1 MKFYKKE
8 KNVKIL
14 AISGSPRE
22 GNTNSVLKALKEDYP
37 DIDLKLLKLKEAD
50 LQMCRG
56 CYLCFRQGEDKCPIR
71 DDRDKIINEM
81 WEAEGVIMASPVY
94 SIQVSALIKN
104 FFDRLGFYAH
114 RPRFYDKFAMILT
127 TCHGYGGE
135 DAAEYMDKILSS
147 FGFNNVS
154 SVVLEYRPG
163 KTPEEKI
170 MENREKTS
178 EAFETLLVRIEK
190 GERNTPSLGLLVPFI
205 LFKEVSQLDKDVM
218 KADYEYYKNKG
229 DFSYDAKIGFLKK
242 ALAKKVVKKILNK
255 HT

>member
-1 MKFYKKE
+1 M
-8 KNVKIL
+8 KIL

-22 GNTNSVLKALKEDYP
+22 GNTNSVLKALKENYP
-37 DIDLKLLKLKEAD
+37 DIDFKLLKLKETD

-71 DDRDKIINEM
+71 DDRNKIINEIS
-81 WEAEGVIMASPVY
+81 EADGVIMASPVY
-94 SIQVSALIKN
+94 CIQISALMKN

-114 RPRFYDKFAMILT
+114 RPRFYDKFAMVMT

-135 DAAEYMDKILSS
+135 DAVKYMDKILSS

-163 KTPEEKI
+163 KTPEKKK
-170 MENREKTS
+170 MENHEKTNG
-178 EAFETLLVRIEK
+178 AFETLLARIEK
-190 GERNTPSLGLLVPFI
+190 GEKNTPTLELLVPFK
-205 LFKEVSQLDKDVM
+205 LFKEVSQLDRDVM

-229 DFSYDAKIGFLKK
+229 DFSYDAKIGFFKK
-242 ALAKKVVKKILNK
+242 TLANKVVKKILNK
-255 HT
+255 HA